1 MEYNGLE
8 LGELAEFKFVQLSW
22 QLGNSR
28 NT

>member
-1 MEYNGLE
+1 MEYNDLE
-8 LGELAEFKFVQLSW
+8 LSELAQFKFVQLSW

>member
-1 MEYNGLE
+1 MEHNGFE
-8 LGELAEFKFVQLSW
+8 LSELAEFKFVQLSW